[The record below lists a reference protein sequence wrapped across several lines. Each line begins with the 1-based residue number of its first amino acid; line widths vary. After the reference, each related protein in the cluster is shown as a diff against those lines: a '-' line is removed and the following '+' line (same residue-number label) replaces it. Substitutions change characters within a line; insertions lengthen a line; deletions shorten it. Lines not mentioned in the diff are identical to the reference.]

1 MSTKL
6 TNEEIKREILKE
18 EARKLNVKK
27 LQQVEKA
34 KEIKK

>member
-6 TNEEIKREILKE
+6 TNEEIKRQILKE
-18 EARKLNVKK
+18 EARKINAKK
-27 LQQVEKA
+27 QEYIQKA

>member
-6 TNEEIKREILKE
+6 TPEELKRELLKE
-18 EARKLNVKK
+18 EARKLNIKK
-27 LQQVEKA
+27 QEQIQKA

>member
-6 TNEEIKREILKE
+6 TPEEIKREILKE
-18 EARKLNVKK
+18 EARKQNEKK
-27 LQQVEKA
+27 QAYINKA

>member
-6 TNEEIKREILKE
+6 NNEELKRELLKE

-27 LQQVEKA
+27 QAYIEKA

>member
-6 TNEEIKREILKE
+6 TPEEIKREILKE
-18 EARKLNVKK
+18 ETRKQNEKK
-27 LQQVEKA
+27 QAYINKA